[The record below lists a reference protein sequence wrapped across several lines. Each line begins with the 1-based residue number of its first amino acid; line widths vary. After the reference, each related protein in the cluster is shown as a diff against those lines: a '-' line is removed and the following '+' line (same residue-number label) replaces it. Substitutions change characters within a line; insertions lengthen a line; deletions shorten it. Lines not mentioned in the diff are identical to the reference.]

1 MPSALSG
8 AALPTDHTEGMGMLW
23 EKAGLTNYIFPSLF
37 FVYLIVSFFLSL
49 PLNETPSSALAVQ
62 VELHPIP
69 LQPRSSRAG
78 GFAAPVVLK
87 LGRLCFPSAPLCLG
101 DPGLREQMEFAHK
114 LGGGMLVF
122 NLAKKCLILAQ
133 GVMGAGGI

>member
-8 AALPTDHTEGMGMLW
+8 AALPTDHTKGMTW

-37 FVYLIVSFFLSL
+37 FVYLFVFFLSL
-49 PLNETPSSALAVQ
+49 PLNETPCGALAVQ

-78 GFAAPVVLK
+78 GFPAPVVLK
-87 LGRLCFPSAPLCLG
+87 LCRLCFPSAPLCLG
-101 DPGLREQMEFAHK
+101 DPGLREQMEIAHK
-114 LGGGMLVF
+114 LGGDMLAF

>member
-87 LGRLCFPSAPLCLG
+87 LCRLCFPSAPLCLG

>member
-87 LGRLCFPSAPLCLG
+87 LCRLCFPSAPLCLG

-122 NLAKKCLILAQ
+122 NLAKKCLILAW

>member
-23 EKAGLTNYIFPSLF
+23 EKAGLTNYIFPSPF
-37 FVYLIVSFFLSL
+37 FVYLIFFLSL

-87 LGRLCFPSAPLCLG
+87 LCRLCFPSAPLCLG

-122 NLAKKCLILAQ
+122 NLAKKCLILAR

>member
-37 FVYLIVSFFLSL
+37 FVYLIGFFFLSL

-62 VELHPIP
+62 AELHPIP

-87 LGRLCFPSAPLCLG
+87 LCRLCFPSAPLCLG